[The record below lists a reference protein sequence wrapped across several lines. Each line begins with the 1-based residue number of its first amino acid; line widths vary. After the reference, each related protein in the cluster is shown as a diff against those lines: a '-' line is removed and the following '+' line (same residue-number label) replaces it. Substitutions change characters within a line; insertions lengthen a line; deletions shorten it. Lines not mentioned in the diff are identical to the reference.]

1 MPTLTL
7 GIEPLSDQPGWTGR
21 WSVDGAP
28 AGTPFRVEGE
38 DAATLAAVS
47 QDFLELFESR
57 QRPEVEAS
65 ALAGLGAAL
74 HRLWFAPAWTD
85 LAPRV
90 PASGADL
97 VVASADSSVLD
108 LPWELVEIAP
118 GLSLG
123 CDPGWTLRRLPP
135 LPGGMALD
143 LPPPGA
149 GPLRVLFLA
158 AAPTDQ
164 ALLDFEK
171 EEDLLLRAAGAEPAV
186 SLHFAESGSFAE
198 LEELVDRVRPHV
210 VHLSGH
216 GDVLADGRGVFAFE
230 DEDGRTDL
238 KTADEI
244 VAGIGRGSGVRCL
257 VLNGCKTSQAATA
270 GLCRALAAAGVPLAV
285 GWSASVADD
294 MATHFA
300 EEIYRRLR
308 AGLPVGRAAAHAR
321 QKLQKAGARRVNG
334 VPVQDASF
342 ALVQV
347 WGCDGRGELFDRRL
361 PPEKTEGPRTVYAL
375 LGDGVKGLSEG
386 FVGRRRQIQA
396 LLPLLRR
403 GTARMAVLTG
413 LGGAGK
419 STLATRA
426 ANRLASEGFRVV
438 PVRVPEKAGSPAEAG
453 RQTVV
458 KVIDALE
465 RAFVQEKRED
475 LRGQLVHPDLRLEQ
489 RLQMA
494 VSGLNGVRLVLVL
507 DNFEDVLDLAA
518 RRIADPDLALLYRAL
533 ATDLTDGVRGS
544 RVLVTCR
551 YLPAEG
557 VEVLHVPLPDFP
569 ASEVRKF
576 LLRGERVEARLSRG
590 EIPLKL
596 FERLTRELGGTP
608 GFLDAVRALLRRIDP
623 EELLADLEGEAAGA
637 LTAEREAYLQ
647 RILVARLYGLIPG
660 RARTA
665 VSRLALSE
673 LPLPAEAIAR
683 LTGNGE
689 EDELTS
695 LLAAAEYGLVQIFPH
710 EDLPDLYHPPGLL
723 RPWLTDPERLP
734 AAEAAEVHR
743 EIAAFW
749 KDVFEAGRSSE
760 LRAPIDTG
768 LDACRHHARA
778 GGDPATFRW
787 ATVLRSWRLNQRSE
801 WRTARLLLGEI
812 AEEERDAGSLIALA
826 QIEGRLGNP
835 PMARDHLDAA
845 RLKVEPG
852 SAEEG
857 LLWHE
862 IASLNLNQGDYASAM
877 AHLTKALEIRQGLGD
892 RAGQA
897 VTVHQIASIHYLQGE
912 YGPASKIYQEALR
925 ISRELGDRAQQANTL
940 HQIAS
945 IYLEQG
951 EHGHAMEIFE
961 KALNI
966 REEIRDRAGQAN
978 TLHQIASIHFEQ
990 GKHESARKIF
1000 EKTLLIRQDLGD
1012 RAGQAGSSHQIAS
1025 IYLEQRKYCEA
1036 APLFQYALR
1045 ISQEL
1050 GERDREAARL
1060 YQLGHIAVQQ
1070 GYGPEGAQLIA
1081 FCWLIDR
1088 EIGHGDA
1095 SNDFAYLTKVCN
1107 DLGYD
1112 QAQFDALLAEAK
1124 AAYAADRGW
1133 GLIRKVFG
1141 APPA

>member
-7 GIEPLSDQPGWTGR
+7 GIEPLSNQPGWTGR
-21 WSVDGAP
+21 WSVDGTP

-38 DAATLAAVS
+38 DATTLAAVS
-47 QDFLELFESR
+47 RDFLELFESR

-65 ALAGLGAAL
+65 ALVGLGAAL
-74 HRLWFAPAWTD
+74 HRIWLAPAWAD
-85 LAPRV
+85 LRI
-90 PASGADL
+90 PAGGGDL
-97 VVASADSSVLD
+97 VVASADGQVLN

-118 GLSLG
+118 GLPLG

-135 LPGGMALD
+135 LPGGMTLEM
-143 LPPPGA
+143 PPLGA

-164 ALLDFEK
+164 VLLDFEK
-171 EEDLLLRAAGAEPAV
+171 EEDLLLRAVGATPEV
-186 SLHFAESGSFAE
+186 SLYFAESGSFAE
-198 LEELVDRVRPHV
+198 LEELVDRVRPQV

-238 KTADEI
+238 KTAEEI

-270 GLCRALAAAGVPLAV
+270 GLCRALVAAGVPLAV

-308 AGLPVGRAAAHAR
+308 AGSPVGRAAAHAR
-321 QKLQKAGARRVNG
+321 QKLKRAGARKVDG

-347 WGCDGRGELFDRRL
+347 WGGDGRGELFDRRL

-396 LLPLLRR
+396 LLPPLRR

-438 PVRVPEKAGSPAEAG
+438 PVRVPENTGSPAEAG
-453 RQTVV
+453 RQTLV
-458 KVIDALE
+458 KVVDALE
-465 RAFVQEKRED
+465 RAFLQEERKD
-475 LRGQLVHPDLRLEQ
+475 LRGHLVHPEIRLEQ
-489 RLQMA
+489 RLRMA
-494 VSGLNGVRLVLVL
+494 VSGLNEVRLDLVL
-507 DNFEDVLDLAA
+507 DNFEDVLDLAT
-518 RRIADPDLALLYRAL
+518 RRIADPGLALLYRAL
-533 ATDLTDGVRGS
+533 ATDLTDGARGS

-557 VEVLHVPLPDFP
+557 VEVLHVALPDFP

-608 GFLDAVRALLRRIDP
+608 GFLNAVRALLRRIDP

-660 RARTA
+660 SARTA

-673 LPLPAEAIAR
+673 LPLPAEAVAR

-695 LLAAAEYGLVQIFPH
+695 LLAAAEYGLVQVFPA
-710 EDLPDLYHPPGLL
+710 EDLPALYHPPGLL
-723 RPWLTDPERLP
+723 RPWLTGPERLP

-749 KDVFEAGRSSE
+749 KDIHKADREGE
-760 LRAPIDTG
+760 LRVEIDTE

-778 GGDPATFRW
+778 GGDGATFRW
-787 ATVLRSWRLNQRSE
+787 ATVLRVVRLEQRSE
-801 WRTARLLLGEI
+801 WKTARLLLEQI
-812 AEEERDAGSLIALA
+812 AEEDHDALSLITLA
-826 QIEGRLGNP
+826 RIEGKLGDLLQ
-835 PMARDHLDAA
+835 ARGHLTRAG
-845 RLKVEPG
+845 LMVEPG
-852 SAEEG
+852 SQEEG
-857 LLWHE
+857 HLWYLIGTRE
-862 IASLNLNQGDYASAM
+862 VNQGNISNARI
-877 AHLTKALEIRQGLGD
+877 HLEKAIEVLKKIGD

-897 VTVHQIASIHYLQGE
+897 NTIHQM
-912 YGPASKIYQEALR
+912 
-925 ISRELGDRAQQANTL
+925 
-940 HQIAS
+940 AS
-945 IYLEQG
+945 IYLIEG
-951 EHGHAMEIFE
+951 NYNRARKIFDEALLIRREID
-961 KALNI
+961 
-966 REEIRDRAGQAN
+966 DRPGQAN
-978 TLHQIASIHFEQ
+978 TLHQIATIHLKQENYDRA
-990 GKHESARKIF
+990 KKIF
-1000 EKTLLIRQDLGD
+1000 RESLTIKLELGD
-1012 RAGQAGSSHQIAS
+1012 LAGQADTLHQMAS
-1025 IYLEQRKYCEA
+1025 IHLNQDKHDLA
-1036 APLFQYALR
+1036 APLFQDALR
-1045 ISQEL
+1045 INQQIRNL
-1050 GERDREAARL
+1050 TGEAGQL
-1060 YQLGHIAVQQ
+1060 YQLGVIAMQQ
-1070 GYGPEGAQLIA
+1070 EHPSAAQLIA
-1081 FCWLIDR
+1081 LSWQILNA
-1088 EIGHGDA
+1088 IGHHNA
-1095 SNDFAYLTKVCN
+1095 QIAFATLGQVCN
-1107 DLGYD
+1107 ALGYD
-1112 QAQFDALLAEAK
+1112 QDQFDAMLAEAQ
-1124 AAYAADRGW
+1124 AAYTADRGW
-1133 GLIRKVFG
+1133 GLIRRIFG
-1141 APPA
+1141 DPPA